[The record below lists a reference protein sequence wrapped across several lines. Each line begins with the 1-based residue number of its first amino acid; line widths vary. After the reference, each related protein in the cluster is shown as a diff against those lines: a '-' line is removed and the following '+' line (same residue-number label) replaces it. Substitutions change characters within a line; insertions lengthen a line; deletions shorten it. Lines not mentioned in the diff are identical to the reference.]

1 MLERLPTKLNKEPLI
16 DAMFEMRFSCA
27 TSASSIVPGYL
38 FSKLDG
44 EKSIERLPTD
54 QLPKPILDSDP
65 NLRFAPLVRLHWGNF
80 IVSIGDRS
88 LAVSCKM
95 PYPGWKV
102 FKPAILRVV
111 SELKDIGIVE
121 SIQRF
126 SMKYIDLI
134 PVAGIEEQVLA
145 INGTIELGH
154 HALKSEVFSL
164 RIELPQDDLLH
175 AVQIVSSATANLPD
189 GSTRDGLIV
198 DIDTISNLDNEDFP
212 SWMETAADKLDSLHL
227 SNKKMFFNCLRAST
241 IESLEPVYD

>member
-16 DAMFEMRFSCA
+16 DAMFEMRFSCS

-38 FSKLDG
+38 FGKLDG

-54 QLPKPILDSDP
+54 QLPRPILDSDP
-65 NLRFAPLVRLHWGNF
+65 NLRFAPLVRLHWDNF

-95 PYPGWKV
+95 PYPGWKI
-102 FKPAILRVV
+102 FKPAILRVI
-111 SELKDIGIVE
+111 SELKEIGIVE
-121 SIQRF
+121 SVQRF

-134 PVAGIEEQVLA
+134 PVAGIEEQVSA
-145 INGTIELGH
+145 INGTVELGH
-154 HALKSEVFSL
+154 HTLKGEVFSL

-189 GSTRDGLIV
+189 GSAKEGLIV
-198 DIDTISNLDNEDFP
+198 DIDTISNVDNQDFHT
-212 SWMETAADKLDSLHL
+212 WIEKVADKLDSLHL
-227 SNKKMFFNCLRAST
+227 SNKKMFFTCLRPST